1 MDSLPAVIVTSHPGL
16 LRLPSQ
22 LSIDWCIHRII
33 VSLTVL
39 RLEVQDQVPTD
50 SVSHQDAVPIVKARH
65 ALGSL

>member
-1 MDSLPAVIVTSHPGL
+1 MGSLPAVSVTSHPSL

-22 LSIDWCIHRII
+22 LSIDWCIHRVI

-50 SVSHQDAVPIVKARH
+50 SVSDQGAVPIVKARH

>member
-1 MDSLPAVIVTSHPGL
+1 MDSLPAVSVTAYPSL
-16 LRLPSQ
+16 LRLLSQ
-22 LSIDWCIHRII
+22 LSIDWCICSII

-50 SVSHQDAVPIVKARH
+50 SVSDQDAVPIVKERH

>member
-1 MDSLPAVIVTSHPGL
+1 MGSLPAVSVTSRPSL

-22 LSIDWCIHRII
+22 LSIDWCIHSIT

-50 SVSHQDAVPIVKARH
+50 SVSDQDVVPIVKARH